1 MPAVQGLRVTLLVT
15 SGFTEAIFDRIFL
28 LDTTKCTHIFSQQTM
43 HSINPRFCSVQ
54 VRFSPLRTHLS
65 FMLRVFGT
73 TRVGRRMLHL
83 MLHHILT
90 SNFTRDEKDTPPPHA
105 PARGALNVLSAV
117 CRLSPF
123 EPPPFDS
130 AQLRVEYIGGCG
142 AIGPHPSVA
151 PRRYTLTHNDLTGE
165 LLLSIGT
172 EFNVKQGP
180 KTFNSVYFVFV
191 SAVLLKLPYFLQR
204 NY

>member
-1 MPAVQGLRVTLLVT
+1 
-15 SGFTEAIFDRIFL
+15 
-28 LDTTKCTHIFSQQTM
+28 
-43 HSINPRFCSVQ
+43 
-54 VRFSPLRTHLS
+54 
-65 FMLRVFGT
+65 
-73 TRVGRRMLHL
+73 MLHL

-105 PARGALNVLSAV
+105 PARGALNVLWRFADLTCMREYGLQV

-172 EFNVKQGP
+172 EFNVKQ
-180 KTFNSVYFVFV
+180 
-191 SAVLLKLPYFLQR
+191 
-204 NY
+204 